1 MRWFLNCRFNIKP
14 SDLPDFA
21 PPCMSIYRL
30 IMYVLITF
38 FYTFDIK
45 TMSTILRCCLKQRL
59 FCIRRP
65 KEKTTVMHGISK
77 QKVHFHVHRSNAGGA
92 PFPATRWTRPKRWRV
107 GDRET
112 GYSLRGLTYTAVCRR
127 SVAHNKRRMRW
138 RKSETKKNN
147 NENPQ
152 LLWHKATPPLIK
164 RYTFFHDTA
173 SLCNC
178 EYRLSRSVD
187 NIRNVSIYIYSGPGS
202 PSS

>member
-59 FCIRRP
+59 FGRRRP
-65 KEKTTVMHGISK
+65 KEKTTVMNIELAFKNKRVTFPCPSRQRRGCNFPYIALDALN
-77 QKVHFHVHRSNAGGA
+77 QKKC
-92 PFPATRWTRPKRWRV
+92 PRPKRWRV

-112 GYSLRGLTYTAVCRR
+112 GYSLRGSTYTAVCRR

-152 LLWHKATPPLIK
+152 LLWHKATHL
-164 RYTFFHDTA
+164 
-173 SLCNC
+173 
-178 EYRLSRSVD
+178 LS
-187 NIRNVSIYIYSGPGS
+187 
-202 PSS
+202 